1 MKNIFSK
8 LSLLGFFAGIL
19 FSTSCTT
26 PVEKLNPEATNV
38 TVLEGVS
45 LTELEKL
52 QRIGTGSCEIGA
64 NARTHQSN
72 IIACQ
77 NYLRNEAAKKNADY
91 LVFTS
96 TTKKGAT
103 TGSVEATFY
112 KKRDIANIK

>member
-1 MKNIFSK
+1 MKNIITK
-8 LSLLGFFAGIL
+8 LSLLSFLGAIL
-19 FSTSCTT
+19 LTASCTT

-45 LTELEKL
+45 LSDLEKL

-96 TTKKGAT
+96 TAKKGAT

-112 KKRDIANIK
+112 RKRDIAAIK